1 MLTQTVKFQKSMI
14 TEFKFLGE
22 VLLKQQRS
30 WVQFPRKARTD
41 KNVKC
46 VPWMQRNSLWIK
58 APGKCINVMYANN
71 NLANHKYLGLT
82 YSII

>member
-30 WVQFPRKARTD
+30 WVQFPGKARTD

-46 VPWMQRNSLWIK
+46 VP
-58 APGKCINVMYANN
+58 
-71 NLANHKYLGLT
+71 
-82 YSII
+82 